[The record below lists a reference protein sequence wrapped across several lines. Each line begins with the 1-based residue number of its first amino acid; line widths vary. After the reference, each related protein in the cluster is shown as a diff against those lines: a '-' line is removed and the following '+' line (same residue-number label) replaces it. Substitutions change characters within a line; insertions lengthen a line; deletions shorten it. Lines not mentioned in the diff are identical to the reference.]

1 MRYWLRNLPHR
12 ARGLKQELMA
22 LAKIGVTSELR
33 ATVTRAD
40 GTVED
45 LGVLGRRVVTDIGAA
60 YVVDAFQN
68 LVELEAVNYHQSG
81 TNTTAEN
88 ASDTDLG
95 TATGSRGTGTQSEPS
110 STTYRSTAT
119 IAYTS
124 TLAITE
130 HGIFWASSGASTLF
144 DRTVFSAINVINGDS
159 ITFQYTLTV
168 NSGG

>member
-1 MRYWLRNLPHR
+1 MKYWLKNLPHR
-12 ARGLKQELMA
+12 ARGIKQELMA
-22 LAKIGVTSELR
+22 LAKLGVNAELR

-45 LGVLGRRVVTDIGAA
+45 LGVLGRRLVTDIGAA

-81 TNTTAEN
+81 TGTGAES
-88 ASDTDLG
+88 AGDTGLG